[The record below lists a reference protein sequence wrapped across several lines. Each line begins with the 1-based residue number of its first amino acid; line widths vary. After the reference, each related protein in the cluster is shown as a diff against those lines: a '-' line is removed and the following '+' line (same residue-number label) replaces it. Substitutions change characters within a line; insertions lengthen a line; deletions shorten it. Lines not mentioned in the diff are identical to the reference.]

1 MQNYFKSTPKNLQN
15 TLFLN
20 TPKWLLISGPSHLA
34 HAKKRKWYQD
44 IWRLKTGLKPKNL
57 AVFPKINN
65 QRWPKSLQK
74 SIIFIHPKSTQIFID
89 HQKLGARKNH

>member
-1 MQNYFKSTPKNLQN
+1 MASYFWTKP
-15 TLFLN
+15 F
-20 TPKWLLISGPSHLA
+20 GA
-34 HAKKRKWYQD
+34 CKKKGNGTR
-44 IWRLKTGLKPKNL
+44 IFGALKTGLKPKNL

-89 HQKLGARKNH
+89 HQKFGARKNH